1 MEEGLR
7 GKEIKATRGEVSRF
21 SQLHIAVM
29 KKVLKKYRKLFIPPS
44 LETAKQM
51 LTAQATDL
59 KRYTMEAEAR
69 RINRVFI
76 SWIH

>member
-1 MEEGLR
+1 MEEGLS

-29 KKVLKKYRKLFIPPS
+29 KKVLKKYR
-44 LETAKQM
+44 
-51 LTAQATDL
+51 
-59 KRYTMEAEAR
+59 
-69 RINRVFI
+69 VFI